1 MHPLTTEG
9 ALYPSV
15 TLLRVEIVHECTN
28 SNSKESTFFQMTAIR
43 TEVTYSW
50 YNMIYRCIPKK
61 KLIQKLS
68 FSSEIE

>member
-28 SNSKESTFFQMTAIR
+28 SNSKESTLFQMTAIR
-43 TEVTYSW
+43 TDLFYL
-50 YNMIYRCIPKK
+50 KK
-61 KLIQKLS
+61 KKM
-68 FSSEIE
+68 